1 MANPKHLTS
10 VERKKRKEM
19 RTMIRD
25 AKRLA
30 QSYRAGCI
38 VSTARLLDDLARV
51 AERYLEEKH
60 GEH

>member
-1 MANPKHLTS
+1 
-10 VERKKRKEM
+10 
-19 RTMIRD
+19 MIRD